1 MLMKDKISIYNLYYS
16 WWKNIDK
23 TIFSII
29 ILLFTLGLFFSLV
42 STSLIASDKLETNSY
57 SFFFKHFIYIFLGMT
72 IIILLSIIDSI
83 SLLKFSLIFF
93 FIILISLFLVP
104 LIGVEVKGSK
114 RWIDLFILPRFQPI
128 ELLKP
133 FFIIFLATILS
144 TEKRININLKYIFS
158 FLTTLLISGL
168 LFIQPDIGQ
177 TLLILFTWSVLI
189 FTSGVN
195 ILFLSIF
202 SSSALIFLVYLV
214 MFVSKF
220 SYIKS
225 RILSFFDQES
235 GTHNFQSDKALDSIT
250 SGGFFGKGI
259 GEGTLKNKVPEAHTD
274 YIISVIS
281 EEFGVIAIM
290 LIIILFL
297 TFIYTVFKRIL
308 TIQEERYKLI
318 LVGCSSLILMQAI
331 IHIGVNIRLFPTTG
345 MTLPFLSYGGSSI
358 LSISIISGIILNLTK
373 RKFN

>member
-1 MLMKDKISIYNLYYS
+1 MRDKISIYNLYYS

-29 ILLFTLGLFFSLV
+29 VLLFAIGLFFSLV
-42 STSLIASDKLETNSY
+42 STSLIASDKLDTNSY
-57 SFFFKHFIYIFLGMT
+57 SFFFKHLIYIFLGIT
-72 IIILLSIIDSI
+72 IIVLLSNIDSI
-83 SLLKFSLIFF
+83 RLLKFSLILF

-104 LIGVEVKGSK
+104 FIGVEVKGSK

-144 TEKRININLKYIFS
+144 TEKRINIILKYSFS
-158 FLTTLLISGL
+158 FLITLLISSL

-177 TLLILFTWSVLI
+177 TLLILFTWSILV
-189 FTSGVN
+189 FTSGVS

-202 SSSALIFLVYLV
+202 VISTLIFLLYLV

-220 SYIKS
+220 TYIKS
-225 RILSFFDQES
+225 RILSFFDRES
-235 GTHNFQSDKALDSIT
+235 GTHNFQSDKAVDSIT

-308 TIQEERYKLI
+308 TIKEEKYKLI

-358 LSISIISGIILNLTK
+358 VSISIISGIILNLTK
-373 RKFN
+373 RKIN

>member
-1 MLMKDKISIYNLYYS
+1 MIDKISIYNLYYS
-16 WWKNIDK
+16 WWKYIDK

-29 ILLFTLGLFFSLV
+29 VLLFTIGLFFSLV

-57 SFFFKHFIYIFLGMT
+57 SFFFKHLIYIFLGIT
-72 IIILLSIIDSI
+72 IIILLSILDSI
-83 SLLKFSLIFF
+83 RLLKFSVIFF

-104 LIGVEVKGSK
+104 FIGVEVKGSK

-144 TEKRININLKYIFS
+144 AEKRININFKYLFS

-189 FTSGVN
+189 FTSGVS
-195 ILFLSIF
+195 ILFLFIF
-202 SSSALIFLVYLV
+202 ASSALIFLVYLV
-214 MFVSKF
+214 MFIPKF

-281 EEFGVIAIM
+281 EEFGVIAII

-297 TFIYTVFKRIL
+297 TFIYVVLKRIL
-308 TIQEERYKLI
+308 TIQEERNKLI

-358 LSISIISGIILNLTK
+358 VSISIISGIILNLTK

>member
-1 MLMKDKISIYNLYYS
+1 MKEKISIYSLYYN

-23 TIFSII
+23 TIFLII
-29 ILLFTLGLFFSLV
+29 ILLFIIGLFFSLV
-42 STSLIASDKLETNSY
+42 STSLIASDKLNTNNY
-57 SFFFKHFIYIFLGMT
+57 SFFFKHLIYIFLGIL
-72 IIILLSIIDSI
+72 IIILLSAMDSI
-83 SLLKFSLIFF
+83 ILLKISLVIF

-104 LIGVEVKGSK
+104 FIGVEVKGSK
-114 RWIDLFILPRFQPI
+114 RWIDFFILPRFQPI

-133 FFIIFLATILS
+133 FYIVFLSILLS
-144 TEKRININLKYIFS
+144 TEKRININLKYFLS
-158 FLTTLLISGL
+158 FLITLLISGL

-177 TLLILFTWSVLI
+177 TLLILFTWSILI
-189 FTSGVN
+189 FTSGVS
-195 ILFLSIF
+195 IMFLSIF
-202 SSSALIFLVYLV
+202 SGSILIFLLYLV
-214 MFVSKF
+214 MFVPKF
-220 SYIKS
+220 IYIKS
-225 RILSFFDQES
+225 RILSFFDRES

-290 LIIILFL
+290 LIIAIFL
-297 TFIYTVFKRIL
+297 SFIYVIFKRIL
-308 TIQEERYKLI
+308 SIHEDKYKLI
-318 LVGCSSLILMQAI
+318 LVGCSSLILMQAT

-358 LSISIISGIILNLTK
+358 VSISIISGIILNITK

>member
-1 MLMKDKISIYNLYYS
+1 MKDKISIYNLYYS

-29 ILLFTLGLFFSLV
+29 VLLFTIGLFFSLV

-57 SFFFKHFIYIFLGMT
+57 SFFFKHLIYIFLGMT
-72 IIILLSIIDSI
+72 IIILLSILDSI
-83 SLLKFSLIFF
+83 RLIKFSLIFF

-144 TEKRININLKYIFS
+144 TEKRININFKYLFS

-189 FTSGVN
+189 FTSGVSV
-195 ILFLSIF
+195 LFLFIF
-202 SSSALIFLVYLV
+202 ASSALTFLVYLV
-214 MFVSKF
+214 MFIPKF

-281 EEFGVIAIM
+281 EEFGVIAII

-297 TFIYTVFKRIL
+297 TFIYVVLKRIL

-358 LSISIISGIILNLTK
+358 VSISIISGIILNLTK

>member
-1 MLMKDKISIYNLYYS
+1 MKEKISIYSLYYN

-23 TIFSII
+23 TIFLII
-29 ILLFTLGLFFSLV
+29 ILLFIIGLFFSLV
-42 STSLIASDKLETNSY
+42 STSLIASDKLNTNSY
-57 SFFFKHFIYIFLGMT
+57 SFFFKHLIYIFLGIL
-72 IIILLSIIDSI
+72 IIILLSAMDSI
-83 SLLKFSLIFF
+83 ILLKISLVIFF
-93 FIILISLFLVP
+93 IVLISLFLVP
-104 LIGVEVKGSK
+104 FIGVEVKGSK
-114 RWIDLFILPRFQPI
+114 RWIDFFILPRFQPI

-133 FFIIFLATILS
+133 FYIVFLSILLS
-144 TEKRININLKYIFS
+144 TEKKININLKYFLS
-158 FLTTLLISGL
+158 FLITLFISGL

-177 TLLILFTWSVLI
+177 TLLILFTWSILI
-189 FTSGVN
+189 FTSGVS
-195 ILFLSIF
+195 IMFLSIF
-202 SSSALIFLVYLV
+202 SGSILIFLLYLV
-214 MFVSKF
+214 MFVPKF
-220 SYIKS
+220 IYIKS
-225 RILSFFDQES
+225 RILSFFDRES

-290 LIIILFL
+290 LIIAIFL
-297 TFIYTVFKRIL
+297 SFIYVIFKRIL
-308 TIQEERYKLI
+308 SIHEDKYKLI

-358 LSISIISGIILNLTK
+358 VSISIISGIILNITK

>member
-1 MLMKDKISIYNLYYS
+1 MKEKISIYNLYYN

-23 TIFSII
+23 TIFLII
-29 ILLFTLGLFFSLV
+29 ILLFIIGLFFSLV
-42 STSLIASDKLETNSY
+42 STSLIASDKLNTNSY
-57 SFFFKHFIYIFLGMT
+57 SFFFKHLIYIFLGIL
-72 IIILLSIIDSI
+72 IIILLSAMDSI
-83 SLLKFSLIFF
+83 ILLKISLVIF

-104 LIGVEVKGSK
+104 FIGVEVKGSK
-114 RWIDLFILPRFQPI
+114 RWIDFFILPRFQPI

-133 FFIIFLATILS
+133 FYIVFLSILLS
-144 TEKRININLKYIFS
+144 TEKKININLKYFLS
-158 FLTTLLISGL
+158 FLITLFISGL

-177 TLLILFTWSVLI
+177 TLLILFTWSILI
-189 FTSGVN
+189 FTSGVS
-195 ILFLSIF
+195 IMFLSIF
-202 SSSALIFLVYLV
+202 SGSILIFLLYLV
-214 MFVSKF
+214 MFVPKF
-220 SYIKS
+220 IYIKS
-225 RILSFFDQES
+225 RILSFFDRES

-290 LIIILFL
+290 LIIAIFL
-297 TFIYTVFKRIL
+297 SFIYVIFKRIL
-308 TIQEERYKLI
+308 SIHEDKYKLI

-358 LSISIISGIILNLTK
+358 VSISIISGIILNITK

>member
-1 MLMKDKISIYNLYYS
+1 MKEKISIYNLYYN

-23 TIFSII
+23 TIFLII
-29 ILLFTLGLFFSLV
+29 ILLFIIGLFFSLV
-42 STSLIASDKLETNSY
+42 STSLIASDKLNTNSY
-57 SFFFKHFIYIFLGMT
+57 SFFFKHLIYIFLGIL
-72 IIILLSIIDSI
+72 IIILLSAMDSI
-83 SLLKFSLIFF
+83 ILLKISLVIF

-104 LIGVEVKGSK
+104 FIGVEVKGSK
-114 RWIDLFILPRFQPI
+114 RWIDFFILPRFQPI

-133 FFIIFLATILS
+133 FYIVFLSILLS
-144 TEKRININLKYIFS
+144 TEKKININLKYFLS
-158 FLTTLLISGL
+158 FLITLLISGL

-177 TLLILFTWSVLI
+177 TLLILFTWSILI
-189 FTSGVN
+189 FTSGVS
-195 ILFLSIF
+195 IMFLSIF
-202 SSSALIFLVYLV
+202 SGSILIFLLYLV
-214 MFVSKF
+214 MFVPKF
-220 SYIKS
+220 IYIKS
-225 RILSFFDQES
+225 RILSFFDRES

-281 EEFGVIAIM
+281 EEFGVTAIM
-290 LIIILFL
+290 LIIAIFL
-297 TFIYTVFKRIL
+297 SFIYVIFKRIL
-308 TIQEERYKLI
+308 SIHEDKYKLI

-358 LSISIISGIILNLTK
+358 VSISIISGIILNITK